1 MIIPDTSV
9 FIEYFRRG
17 EPYYSWLA
25 KLMDGN
31 RVMAMAGVFG
41 ELLQG
46 AKNQK
51 EQATILEYWRHLPK
65 FPEQDLLINAG
76 LESGKN
82 RWSSR
87 GLSLIDAA
95 IIIHARETQSQVWT
109 LDKKLLKE
117 LREEERFQ
125 E

>member
-1 MIIPDTSV
+1 MIIADTSV
-9 FIEYFRRG
+9 FIEYFRRD
-17 EPYYSWLA
+17 EPYFSWLA
-25 KLMDGN
+25 KLMDEN
-31 RVMAMAGVFG
+31 RIMAMTGVFG

-46 AKNQK
+46 AKNPK
-51 EQATILEYWRHLPK
+51 EQGIILEYWRHLPK
-65 FPEQDLLINAG
+65 FPEPELLITAG

-95 IIIHARETQSQVWT
+95 IITHARETQSQVWT
-109 LDKKLLKE
+109 LDKKLSKE

-125 E
+125 G